1 VIPTLLGYLE
11 RVEGGLLLFMTAK
24 KRKPWGILLFGL
36 PFAGVGLGMLFFS
49 VLPTLYDGLQM
60 STWPTTPARVIS
72 AELQTHRGDSTTYE
86 ALGHYR
92 YSVNGQSYTGSRLG
106 ISSSAD
112 NVGDWHQRIISRLS
126 SAQRNQSPIPVYYNP
141 QNPSEAIVDPG
152 IRWSLV
158 AFKMIFVL
166 VFGGAGVG
174 LICWAMHSHS
184 KIIDTPSAT
193 AKPWLGHKD
202 WASPVLRSDARKRF
216 YVAWLFALFWNL
228 MSAPVLF
235 AIPGE
240 WAKGNHAI
248 LLAALFPLVGV
259 GLIVW
264 GIRSTQRWLR
274 IGATPL
280 TMDPYPGSIGGQVGG
295 TIATN
300 LPFQS
305 GQRFPLV
312 LSCVYSYMSG
322 SGKSRKCR
330 ERVEWSAEGYAD
342 VEPAGRGTRLSFRFD
357 VPPALPTS
365 ELSDERYHFW
375 RLNLRSEGGEVNLD
389 RNFELPVFATAQNS
403 AQLQVDSTAHP
414 LAREEQDQHID
425 QVMSMEQTSDG
436 LALEFP
442 VGRNGAL
449 NGGMA
454 AFGAFFFAAGV
465 FAGNMGAPLP
475 MAAIFCLLGGGI
487 ALGGLYGLLN
497 RLEVRLSQ
505 ESIHTRRSLLGV
517 VVRKTATAC
526 SEVRQLRIHRTGSTT
541 SGNTQR
547 VYFAVR
553 AHRRDG
559 KQITIAESLVGQ
571 GAADQVAEALAFYS
585 GLHLDATPVTAR
597 QLRAERKA
605 KKS

>member
-1 VIPTLLGYLE
+1 
-11 RVEGGLLLFMTAK
+11 MTAK
-24 KRKPWGILLFGL
+24 KQKPWGMLLFSL

-49 VLPTLYDGLQM
+49 VLPTLYDGLRM
-60 STWPTTPARVIS
+60 SAWPTTPARVIS
-72 AELQTHRGDSTTYE
+72 AELQTHRGDSTTYQ
-86 ALGHYR
+86 AMGHYR
-92 YSVNGQSYTGSRLG
+92 YSVNGESYTGSRLG

-112 NVGDWHQRIISRLS
+112 NVGDWHQRISSRLS
-126 SAQRNQSPIPVYYNP
+126 SAQRSQSTIPVYYNP
-141 QNPSEAIVDPG
+141 GNPAEAIVDPG
-152 IRWSLV
+152 VRWSLV
-158 AFKMIFVL
+158 GFKMIFVL
-166 VFGGAGVG
+166 VFGGVGVG
-174 LICWAMHSHS
+174 LFWWAMHSHS
-184 KIIDTPSAT
+184 KIIDTPA
-193 AKPWLGHKD
+193 AAEKPWLGHKD
-202 WASPVLRSDARKRF
+202 WASPVLRSDARQRF
-216 YVAWLFALFWNL
+216 YVAWVFALFWNL
-228 MSAPVLF
+228 ISAPVLF
-235 AIPGE
+235 AIPDE

-264 GIRSTQRWLR
+264 AIKSTRRWQR

-300 LPFQS
+300 LSFQS

-322 SGKSRKCR
+322 SGKSRKRR

-342 VEPAGRGTRLSFRFD
+342 VDPAGMGSRLSFRFD
-357 VPPALPTS
+357 VPAGLPSS
-365 ELSDERYHFW
+365 ELADKSYHLW

-403 AQLQVDSTAHP
+403 VQLQVDSAAHP
-414 LAREEQDQHID
+414 LAREEQDQRID
-425 QVMSMEQTSDG
+425 QVMAMEQTSDG
-436 LALEFP
+436 LALDFP
-442 VGRNGAL
+442 VGRNKGL

-465 FAGNMGAPLP
+465 FAGNMGAPLL
-475 MAAIFCLLGGGI
+475 MAVIFCLLGGGI
-487 ALGGLYGLLN
+487 GLGGLYGLCN

-541 SGNTQR
+541 SGNKQR

-553 AHRRDG
+553 AHRNDG
-559 KQITIAESLVGQ
+559 KKITIAESLVGQ
-571 GAADQVAEALAFYS
+571 GAAHQVAEALAFYS
-585 GLHLDATPVTAR
+585 GLPLDSTPVTVR
-597 QLRAERKA
+597 QLRAERKR
-605 KKS
+605 KS